1 MTALMLSASVGD
13 MAMVQILLDAGAD
26 PELQEEVR
34 ERGRYDAVTHPTL
47 STLFS
52 PFPCSR
58 LAPFNTLPPTHA
70 STGRVAPRP

>member
-1 MTALMLSASVGD
+1 MLAASVGD

-26 PELQEEVR
+26 PELQEEVSG
-34 ERGRYDAVTHPTL
+34 RGLNDAVARPTL

-52 PFPCSR
+52 PSPCSR